1 MPEQNLS
8 AEEAQRITF
17 LLNNPEDPNAA
28 IFQDPAVRAQAE
40 QMLSTHVQQNLP
52 NPQKQFHDISRGP
65 GLAMANFS
73 AGAEDT
79 IYGLTTLA
87 MDGVLAVL
95 PEDSGPHEAV
105 KTQRDAVNNFRRAA
119 EYEHDAFV
127 QSELGE
133 QLDGASGFLTKDI
146 PTFVGEILPIMY
158 APTGLST
165 YWRTVGYNGIVGGVA
180 ASALDKEAENL
191 RERIGELSIG
201 GLAGV
206 VVSGALHA
214 PGGFRAYAARK
225 MRRKLETDLA
235 KANRALEADVQRM
248 TGDPTFTFSLGEIT
262 GNPFIIGLEIG
273 AAKEATRAS
282 QNTRIKTLIN
292 FLKVRSNQLSETG
305 NVDDIAIDLNQTL
318 RDINKLMQKRASNN
332 YSTGMENVAIKF
344 GEEPII
350 DGRHYLSEIQ
360 RLAAEYSNPALG
372 GSEGAVPQFL
382 KGQIDELSTRV
393 YPATTVK
400 EVRNGVE
407 TWVVRRK
414 DDGRSLGA
422 FNNPRE
428 AATRLS
434 KYNLDNGGIEAE
446 YAAELMQGF
455 RRIAK
460 GDIGGGVTANIT
472 PGSAQNLSLAMKKA
486 MNESL
491 DGNVLNRDA
500 VEAIKSLRKIYQFDQ
515 AQITG
520 INNRLLGGLFG
531 VDDISALNAKAA
543 FNTMVSRSPKAQ
555 RAMAGILEE
564 LNPAL
569 LDDIRAEQMSQWVRK
584 SYVPD
589 APQSMTPYSPVMLA
603 RQLAG
608 EGGAEGAAAR
618 GLFDPKDA
626 LHLKRT
632 GQALRTINETY
643 LSVFPEASGSMVRDA
658 SINIVSRSP
667 EFFARWMTGLFSQG
681 KTIERMLQDPAFRD
695 SIITVAERGLGTPQA
710 QAAMIYM
717 AVTAAE
723 WAAGDQK
730 RATEEQEEDL
740 REIRRAN
747 PRP

>member
-1 MPEQNLS
+1 MPEQNLTP
-8 AEEAQRITF
+8 EEAQRISF
-17 LLNNPEDPNAA
+17 LLNNPDDPNAI
-28 IFQDPAVRAQAE
+28 IFQDPAVREQAQ

-52 NPQKQFHDISRGP
+52 NPQKQFSDIARGP
-65 GLAMANFS
+65 GLAMANFA

-79 IYGLTTLA
+79 LYGLTTLG
-87 MDGVLAVL
+87 MDGVLAVM
-95 PEDSGPHEAV
+95 PEDSKAHEALQG
-105 KTQRDAVNNFRRAA
+105 QRDAVNNFRRAA

-133 QLDGASGFLTKDI
+133 QLDGVSGFLTKSI
-146 PTFVGEILPIMY
+146 PSFAGEVYPVMY

-165 YWRTVGYNGIVGGVA
+165 YWRTVGINGVVGATA
-180 ASALDKEAENL
+180 AGALDKESADL
-191 RERIGELSIG
+191 RDRLGELSIG
-201 GLAGV
+201 GLAGIV
-206 VVSGALHA
+206 ISGALHA

-225 MRRKLETDLA
+225 LRRNLETDLA
-235 KANRALEADVQRM
+235 KANTALEADVQRM
-248 TGDPTFTFSLGEIT
+248 TGDPTFNFSLGELT
-262 GNPFIIGLEIG
+262 ANPFIVGLEVG
-273 AAKEATRAS
+273 AAKAATRES
-282 QNTRIKTLIN
+282 QNVRINTLID
-292 FLKVRSNQLSETG
+292 FLKTRANKLSATG
-305 NVDDIAIDLNQTL
+305 NVDDIAIDMNQTL
-318 RDINKLMQKRASNN
+318 RQVNKDLQKRASDN
-332 YSTGMENVAIKF
+332 YSTGLENVAATF
-344 GEEPII
+344 GETPII

-372 GSEGAVPQFL
+372 GSEGAVPKFL
-382 KGQIDELSTRV
+382 TQQIDELSTRV

-400 EVRNGVE
+400 EIRNGVQN
-407 TWVVRRK
+407 WVVRRK

-422 FNNPRE
+422 FDNPQE
-428 AATRLS
+428 AAQRLS

-446 YAAELMQGF
+446 YAGELMQGF

-472 PGSAQNLSLAMKKA
+472 PGSAINLSLAMKKA

-543 FNTMVSRSPKAQ
+543 FNTMVGRSPKAQ

-569 LDDIRAEQMSQWVRK
+569 LDDIRAEQVSQWVRK

-589 APQSMTPYSPVMLA
+589 APQSITPYSPVMLA

-618 GLFDPKDA
+618 GLFEAKDA

-667 EFFARWMTGLFSQG
+667 EFFARWMTGLLSQG
-681 KTIERMLQDPAFRD
+681 KSIERMLQDPAFRD
-695 SIITVAERGLGTPQA
+695 SIITVAERGLGTPTA

-730 RATEEQEEDL
+730 RAVEEQEEDL